1 MKFSEY
7 IKYNTTSITNNTRY
21 TKIDERKLMLEHAS
35 DLNSVIYKYSLH
47 ICFII

>member
-21 TKIDERKLMLEHAS
+21 TKIDERKINA
-35 DLNSVIYKYSLH
+35 
-47 ICFII
+47 